1 MYPKSSLLG
10 VGVRRVSFASNRRG
24 DKGRVGPFVD
34 IFNNNIASLGDE
46 VTDGRG
52 SKNVP
57 CVQIK

>member
-1 MYPKSSLLG
+1 MYPKSSLE
-10 VGVRRVSFASNRRG
+10 VGVRRVSLASNIRG
-24 DKGRVGPFVD
+24 DTGRVGPFVD
-34 IFNNNIASLGDE
+34 IFNNDIASLGDE